1 MDLDTFTRKSY
12 KLFNFAVKHSNDMF
26 KELDLKEIVELTQK
40 NSAEVVSQYKWNE
53 TEFTYGDFLDIKL
66 NWGLFAGLCEDE
78 LVLQIHDISLGSFKG
93 EEINNL
99 YNSIAKD
106 LLKSQNKEKHKKYHN
121 ICDILNRYQISMP
134 GNMPS
139 KYK

>member
-12 KLFNFAVKHSNDMF
+12 KLLTFAVRCSNNLS
-26 KELDLKEIVELTQK
+26 KELDLKEIVELAQK
-40 NSAEVVSQYKWNE
+40 NSSEVVSQYKWNE

-93 EEINNL
+93 KEINNL

-106 LLKSQNKEKHKKYHN
+106 LLKSQNNEKHKRYHTIVN
-121 ICDILNRYQISMP
+121 IL
-134 GNMPS
+134 S
-139 KYK
+139 KYQVNIE